1 MCCWKIK
8 FSSRWGRCNR
18 QKQVSEPINYFEQEA
33 ANSKGSGLS
42 GPRDGE
48 ESSSVQ
54 CLAWKKKIDAEANV
68 VSAPERSSF
77 PPDEVDAIGK
87 NKSKSRSSILSGRQP
102 SQKALDWV
110 DQETERSPQV
120 SHTWCGNWR
129 FMLRLMWCRLLK
141 DEVLL
146 QMRQMKQAE
155 TSLKAYWVFEQEA
168 AKSKGSGLSRPGDG

>member
-1 MCCWKIK
+1 MCAAERSSSPPDEVDATGKNK
-8 FSSRWGRCNR
+8 FQSLSIILSRR
-18 QKQVSEPINYFEQEA
+18 QPIQKALNWADPEMERSPQVSN
-33 ANSKGSGLS
+33 
-42 GPRDGE
+42 
-48 ESSSVQ
+48 
-54 CLAWKKKIDAEANV
+54 AWHGKR
-68 VSAPERSSF
+68 RSSF
-77 PPDEVDAIGK
+77 PPDEVDATDK
-87 NKSKSRSSILSGRQP
+87 NKSKSWSSILSGRQP

-120 SHTWCGNWR
+120 SHTWCGKRR

-168 AKSKGSGLSRPGDG
+168 AKSKGSGLSGPGDG